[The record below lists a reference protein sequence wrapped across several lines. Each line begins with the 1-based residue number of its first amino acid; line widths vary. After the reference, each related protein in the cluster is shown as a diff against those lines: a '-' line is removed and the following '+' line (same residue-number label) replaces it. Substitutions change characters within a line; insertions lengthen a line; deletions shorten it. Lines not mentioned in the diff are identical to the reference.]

1 MTSFQHAVTHAN
13 ADARAAA
20 VLATREADAAGQAPQ
35 LRAAALS
42 DMARLRSCAGALA
55 SAWLTFQPG
64 LTELTAVDSRTIAR
78 LRLGEDLFPGQDG
91 DMVRVRPRHDSE
103 GDPSPGLRCSVAHG
117 RGGGSSQAYHL
128 QYCAACGLKANGDRP
143 AGLGWWRAQRW
154 CGVTFSAWLFR
165 GGEPAGRGAARVGP
179 QHGDTVGAASHVE
192 AVVFECSARPAGSA
206 EMSEA
211 PPTQ

>member
-128 QYCAACGLKANGDRP
+128 QYCAACGLKAKAGLVESTEVVWGYILGLAVSRGRARRAGGSAGRP
-143 AGLGWWRAQRW
+143 AARRHCGSCFTCGSRRVRMFSQA
-154 CGVTFSAWLFR
+154 CGVCR
-165 GGEPAGRGAARVGP
+165 DV
-179 QHGDTVGAASHVE
+179 
-192 AVVFECSARPAGSA
+192 
-206 EMSEA
+206 
-211 PPTQ
+211 